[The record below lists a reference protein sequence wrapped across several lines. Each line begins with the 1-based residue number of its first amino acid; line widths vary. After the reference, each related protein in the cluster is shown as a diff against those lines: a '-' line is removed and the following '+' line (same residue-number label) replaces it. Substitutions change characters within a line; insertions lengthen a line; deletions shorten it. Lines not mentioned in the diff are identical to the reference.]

1 MDNLVYCST
10 FGLEKN
16 GKCFLHGLTEE
27 SFEESLQSCKAE
39 TGIYQKVR
47 YDDYLHTTKK
57 VVLEDIVI
65 L

>member
-1 MDNLVYCST
+1 MDNLVYCSN
-10 FGLEKN
+10 FGLEKD
-16 GKCFLHGLTEE
+16 GKCFLHEMTEKA
-27 SFEESLQSCKAE
+27 FEESLQICNVA

-47 YDDYLHTTKK
+47 YDDYLNTTKK

>member
-16 GKCFLHGLTEE
+16 GKCFLHEL
-27 SFEESLQSCKAE
+27 SDKAFEESLQSCKVE
-39 TGIYQKVR
+39 SGIYQKVR
-47 YDDYLHTTKK
+47 YDDYLNTTKK
-57 VVLEDIVI
+57 VVIEDVVI